1 MRLVCIIDLSLISNI
16 YIEASLFKLSR
27 QYMKYSVVDVYNRF
41 VINLKMNVNKLA
53 FRIEVVWESCA
64 FQTYNIQR

>member
-64 FQTYNIQR
+64 FKTYNIQR